1 MPFPP
6 SHTKMVSH
14 LQPLQPF
21 YRWRKMNK
29 RLQCPD
35 MLFLYKTY
43 KLHVSQIFQFNLTPS
58 LKFVSPLPSTFIG
71 QGQSLRSTLLMIFL
85 PKLKDVEIFSSL
97 VASQGYSLF
106 SNSKKKVLET
116 RLHLVVCY
124 TAVFSVVTQRSV
136 EERCVTTLK
145 TAV

>member
-1 MPFPP
+1 
-6 SHTKMVSH
+6 MVSH

-58 LKFVSPLPSTFIG
+58 LKFVSPLPSTFIS
-71 QGQSLRSTLLMIFL
+71 QGQSLRSTLLTSFM
-85 PKLKDVEIFSSL
+85 PKLKEVEFFTCTNL
-97 VASQGYSLF
+97 VASQAYSLF
-106 SNSKKKVLET
+106 SDSKKKVLGT

-124 TAVFSVVTQRSV
+124 TAFFSVVTQRSV